1 MAIKGQSSVEQ
12 VALRLLLDNAY
23 EEFFHTL
30 QSVGARFVLWGSFSS
45 AEELQQHYFLAKG
58 KKHILDARRSKS
70 LSQEDADLKDLVE
83 ELAGE
88 AEQYVA
94 WVRKHS
100 RQPILVEMLISY
112 CTAFEN
118 CLKRAALVFALADK
132 KKLGLDDQVFVL
144 GDEYKKTQKFVQ
156 EQWKP
161 ARGSGRSTAEV
172 FFDSQILNRRAVA
185 SQFKLI
191 PMDEREWVT
200 CRAAFQV
207 RNALVHQLGVP
218 SESIEIAGDC
228 LHAGS
233 EMQLT
238 PKQIMEVRR
247 AFLVLLRGFDPG
259 TRLLDLL

>member
-1 MAIKGQSSVEQ
+1 MPVKSQSSVEQ

-23 EEFFHTL
+23 EEFSHTL

-45 AEELQQHYFLAKG
+45 AKELQQHYFLAKG

-83 ELAGE
+83 GFAGE
-88 AEQYVA
+88 AEQYAA

-100 RQPILVEMLISY
+100 GQPILGEMLISY

-118 CLKRAALVFALADK
+118 CLKKVALVFALAEK

-144 GDEYKKTQKFVQ
+144 GEEYKKTLKFVQ
-156 EQWKP
+156 DQWKP
-161 ARGSGRSTAEV
+161 AKGTGQGTAEV
-172 FFDSQILNRRAVA
+172 FFESQILNRGAIA

-191 PMDEREWVT
+191 PMDASEWVT
-200 CRAAFQV
+200 CRSAFQV
-207 RNALVHQLGVP
+207 RNALVHQLGIP
-218 SESIEIAGDC
+218 TELIEIGDES
-228 LHAGS
+228 HYPAS
-233 EMQLT
+233 PMQLT
-238 PKQIMEVRR
+238 RKEIWAVRQ
-247 AFLVLLRGFDPG
+247 AFLALLRGFDPS